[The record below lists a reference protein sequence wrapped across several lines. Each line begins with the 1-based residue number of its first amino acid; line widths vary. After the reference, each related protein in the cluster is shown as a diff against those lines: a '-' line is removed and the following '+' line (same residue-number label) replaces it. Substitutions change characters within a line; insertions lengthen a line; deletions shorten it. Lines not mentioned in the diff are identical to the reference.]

1 KRSIVCI
8 ITSNASNLKKMRQ
21 TEIVNQ
27 KAQELI
33 QKGDKLVEDGKYD
46 EALDF
51 YEKALIVIPI
61 DPNLW
66 NKKEIALRSLGRY
79 DEAVVCFNK
88 SLEISPRDLDAS

>member
-1 KRSIVCI
+1 MTFHV
-8 ITSNASNLKKMRQ
+8 SNLSKMGQ

-51 YEKALIVIPI
+51 YEKAFIINPN
-61 DPNLW
+61 DPDLW
-66 NKKEIALRSLGRY
+66 NKKGIALRSLGRY
-79 DEAVVCFNK
+79 DEAVECFNQ
-88 SLEISPRDLDAS
+88 SLKISPRDLDAS